1 MIIIKPLMIAV
12 QLMKIAFSGGNAFRK
27 TVEVALQKLLE
38 GRGGEG
44 AP

>member
-1 MIIIKPLMIAV
+1 MIIIKPLMKAV
-12 QLMKIAFSGGNAFRK
+12 QLMKIGNAFWK
-27 TVEVALQKLLE
+27 TVEVALQKLLG